1 VQAEV
6 IDRLVN
12 DAGELAISRSRIA
25 MEIKAL
31 RLGMQELS
39 DNLARLHRQLRE
51 IDIQAETK
59 LQSRRMEPLP
69 AAHAFDPLEFDR
81 FTRLQELTRLMSES
95 VEDIGSV
102 RQTLNEAIDQTQQ
115 ALEHQTRLTRAMQ
128 QGLMQ
133 VRMLQVGS
141 IAGRLHRV
149 VRQTAKEQG
158 KSVNLEILGAAVQL
172 DRSVLER
179 ITAPFE
185 HLLRNAVVHGIELP
199 GRRTAAGKTTTG
211 EITISVSNTPNEVQ
225 VLVSDDGAGLD
236 LQALRR
242 RAVSEGRISVD
253 QDLTDSELGK
263 LIFLPGLSTAAEL
276 TQAAGRGVG
285 LDVVRNEVL
294 ALGGRIAVASEQ
306 GRGTRFSIA
315 LPLTL
320 SLMQAVLVRAGGL
333 LYAIPAMM
341 VEHIRHIPPADLQ
354 AARSEKKLPWQGRQ
368 LAYAS
373 LNSLLGWPGVAV
385 AQSTL
390 SVSADAGLH
399 AKPQSDL
406 HTDSHRITVLFLRSA
421 DQMLALEVE
430 QMPGG
435 SQEIVIK
442 PIRPPLTR
450 RAGISAATVMGSGE
464 IGLIINPF
472 LLLQGHQAS
481 EHSRHTAEPATTP
494 DCVLEA
500 GTETA
505 ASRLPTIMIVDDSIT
520 VRRITSRLLTRQGYK
535 VTEAR
540 DGMAALN
547 ALQSVRELAPG
558 SMPALLLVDIEMPRL
573 DLPIIMI
580 SSRTAEK
587 HRSHALQLGVN
598 AFLGKPYLEQELLG
612 HISALAF
619 TRP

>member
-1 VQAEV
+1 
-6 IDRLVN
+6 
-12 DAGELAISRSRIA
+12 
-25 MEIKAL
+25 
-31 RLGMQELS
+31 
-39 DNLARLHRQLRE
+39 
-51 IDIQAETK
+51 
-59 LQSRRMEPLP
+59 
-69 AAHAFDPLEFDR
+69 
-81 FTRLQELTRLMSES
+81 
-95 VEDIGSV
+95 
-102 RQTLNEAIDQTQQ
+102 
-115 ALEHQTRLTRAMQ
+115 
-128 QGLMQ
+128 
-133 VRMLQVGS
+133 
-141 IAGRLHRV
+141 
-149 VRQTAKEQG
+149 
-158 KSVNLEILGAAVQL
+158 
-172 DRSVLER
+172 
-179 ITAPFE
+179 
-185 HLLRNAVVHGIELP
+185 
-199 GRRTAAGKTTTG
+199 
-211 EITISVSNTPNEVQ
+211 VQ

-558 SMPALLLVDIEMPRL
+558 SMPALLLVDIEMPRMDGFEL
-573 DLPIIMI
+573 TNAVRADPYLSHLPIIMI